1 LPARIFYVV
10 NFIYIFYFENEM
22 LFNAAHPEGEFFR
35 STVFHMKRGEIIDTC
50 NAWGIHPSK
59 RFGQNFLCNRAILN
73 RIVDGAGIN
82 GNDRILE
89 IGPGL
94 GVLTEALAERAH
106 AVRAVEID
114 SGLVR
119 YLRERF
125 RDSENIEIIH
135 ADFLKY
141 RGEGEFTKSVSNLP
155 YYCSSEI
162 LFRTATE
169 YHMDVFAMLQR
180 EMADRI
186 VSEPGSRSYGAL
198 TVTLSFY
205 YETVVLFKVNR
216 NSFYPQPDVASSF
229 IRLTRRDDRT
239 LTVGEIELFHR
250 IVKSAF
256 WGRRKKLLNALSE
269 SPHLDIQRVLVRG
282 ILKDLNIDEGVRGEE
297 LTLEQ
302 FKELS
307 RVMYAYKGE

>member
-1 LPARIFYVV
+1 
-10 NFIYIFYFENEM
+10 M
-22 LFNAAHPEGEFFR
+22 LFNAANPEGEFFPN
-35 STVFHMKRGEIIDTC
+35 TVFHMKKGEIIGTC
-50 NAWGIHPSK
+50 NAWGIHPNK

-73 RIVDGAGIN
+73 RIIDGADIN

-106 AVRAVEID
+106 SVRAVEID

-125 RDSENIEIIH
+125 RDIKNIEIIH

-186 VSEPGSRSYGAL
+186 VSKPGSRSYGAL
-198 TVTLSFY
+198 TVTLSRY
-205 YETVVLFKVNR
+205 YETVLLFNVNR
-216 NSFYPQPDVASSF
+216 NSFYPQPDVTSSF
-229 IRLTRRDDRT
+229 VRLTRRDDSS
-239 LTVGEIELFHR
+239 LIEGEIELFQR
-250 IVKSAF
+250 IVRAAF
-256 WGRRKKLLNALSE
+256 WGRRKKLLNALSD
-269 SPHLDIQRVLVRG
+269 SPHLDIPRGLVRG
-282 ILKDLNIDEGVRGEE
+282 ILGDLHIDEGVRGEE

-307 RVMYAYKGE
+307 RVMYAYKIG